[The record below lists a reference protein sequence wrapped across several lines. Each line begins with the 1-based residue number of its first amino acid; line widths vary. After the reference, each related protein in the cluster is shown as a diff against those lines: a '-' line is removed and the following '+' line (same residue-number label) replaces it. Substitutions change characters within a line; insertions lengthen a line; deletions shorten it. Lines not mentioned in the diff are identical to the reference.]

1 MDNGSRIMLV
11 EADEINQIVALGI
24 LGQLGY
30 PVDVASDGAQ
40 ALNLAESNAYLAVF
54 LDCQTPQ
61 LDGYE
66 IARRFRELEQPSR
79 GHTPIIAMAPSIVPG
94 DRERC
99 LAAGMD
105 DYIAKPIRRDTV
117 NASLSRWLGSAIDR
131 EQLDELRSRGTAE
144 GDEEL
149 MKVSVPFL
157 DEAPALLDDL
167 HGAVALSD
175 TTALAPLAHNLKGLA
190 SAVGASAMT
199 ALCTTIAAQGRQG
212 DLAGAVATV
221 TQLRA
226 EFDRAR
232 AELERIAGE
241 PR

>member
-131 EQLDELRSRGTAE
+131 EQVDELRSRGTAE
-144 GDEEL
+144 GDPL
-149 MKVSVPFL
+149 MKVTVPFL

-167 HGAVALSD
+167 HGALALSD

-190 SAVGASAMT
+190 TAVGASAMT